1 MAMGSGIGM
10 DAKRYARAGG
20 TVAVLTVLILAGFYG
35 ISIMLGHPEEGRI
48 RSQTRPVQPGHSTP
62 PARPPGVPRPKAH
75 PPIVTTAGIPAPEQG
90 VLVADL
96 AVAGGRV
103 LAVAPGGRLGS
114 APVGA
119 DVARRF
125 SLAPLRRGGDRYM
138 IQTAT
143 VTTSGEPDCLART
156 AGPPVVAESL
166 VATSCNA
173 GAVGQ
178 TFQIL
183 RAGADSAGRH
193 LFIIRNGTW
202 AVALDQAGN
211 VKLSQGIGTP
221 FCFVPWNT
229 AEDPFD

>member
-1 MAMGSGIGM
+1 M

-20 TVAVLTVLILAGFYG
+20 TVAVLTVLILAGFYA
-35 ISIMLGHPEEGRI
+35 ISIVLGHPGEGRI
-48 RSQTRPVQPGHSTP
+48 RSQTGPVQQGRSTP
-62 PARPPGVPRPKAH
+62 PTRSSGAPRPKAH

-90 VLVADL
+90 VLIADL

-103 LAVAPGGRLGS
+103 LAVEPGGRLGS

-119 DVARRF
+119 DEARRF

-143 VTTSGEPDCLART
+143 VGASGEPDCLARA
-156 AGPPVVAESL
+156 AGPLVVAESL

-173 GAVGQ
+173 DAPGQ

-193 LFIIRNGTW
+193 LFTIRNGTW
-202 AVALDQAGN
+202 AIALDRAGN
-211 VKLSQGIGTP
+211 VRLSPGIGTP